1 MSVLSTYFATMIQLN
16 GILEVVLQVSS
27 QQYDV
32 YCHVKNENKVTI
44 LNGDV

>member
-1 MSVLSTYFATMIQLN
+1 MSTYFATMIQLN
-16 GILEVVLQVSS
+16 GILEVVLQVSA

-32 YCHVKNENKVTI
+32 YCHVKMKKTKVTI